1 MNVKLKLALNS
12 FLLSSPAVAWKQM
25 LEKVEESDE
34 NLSHLNR
41 SGFHGCGWTES
52 ILLED
57 EDDRERSNNE
67 DMQFGKKIKYFRSI
81 KNE

>member
-1 MNVKLKLALNS
+1 MNVKIKLALNS
-12 FLLSSPAVAWKQM
+12 ILLSSPAVAWKQM

>member
-1 MNVKLKLALNS
+1 MNVKIKLALNS
-12 FLLSSPAVAWKQM
+12 ILLSSPAVAWKQM

-34 NLSHLNR
+34 NFSHLNR

>member
-1 MNVKLKLALNS
+1 MNVKIKLALNS
-12 FLLSSPAVAWKQM
+12 ILLSSPTVAWKQM

>member
-1 MNVKLKLALNS
+1 MNVKIKLALNS
-12 FLLSSPAVAWKQM
+12 ILLSSPAVAWKQM

-67 DMQFGKKIKYFRSI
+67 DAIWEENQVFQKYKK
-81 KNE
+81 

>member
-1 MNVKLKLALNS
+1 
-12 FLLSSPAVAWKQM
+12 M